1 MTPNKFQKD
10 CVKSIDDLH
19 LTRGDE
25 TLMGLMTMNG
35 MAGECI
41 DIYKKVLYQGRPFDR
56 EEFAWRLRNIVWGV
70 AVCAHGMD
78 YRLEDILKAPEPD
91 SVTEATDAGNEK
103 GE

>member
-56 EEFAWRLRNIVWGV
+56 EEFVWRLRNIVWGV

-78 YRLEDILKAPEPD
+78 YRLEDILKASDPD
-91 SVTEATDAGNEK
+91 SVTEGTDAGNE
-103 GE
+103 